1 MLTENSPDKTLLLQI
16 KEDDSFAFDLLFE
29 RYWEKLY
36 QAANARLNDDAV
48 AQDLVQEIFIKLWQ
62 RRKVLEIQLSLE
74 YYLLSAVRLSVMGHF
89 RSQKTND
96 IRMQDALRRISYLED
111 SIESQ
116 ADYLE
121 LEKTLENAVNSMP
134 EMLQRVYQLRSE
146 NLSVKAI
153 AGQLGL
159 AEQTVKNY
167 ISEVLR
173 RLRQTIVEKH
183 PEKNVTYVA
192 VLMALLHK

>member
-1 MLTENSPDKTLLLQI
+1 MLTENPPDKTLLLQI
-16 KEDDSFAFDLLFE
+16 KEDDSLAFDLLFE

-36 QAANARLNDDAV
+36 RAANARLNDDAV
-48 AQDLVQEIFIKLWQ
+48 AQDIVQEIFIKLWQ
-62 RRKVLEIQLSLE
+62 RRKVLEVQLSLE

-96 IRMQDALRRISYLED
+96 LRMQDALRRVSYLED
-111 SIESQ
+111 SIESH

-121 LEKTLENAVNSMP
+121 LEKTLDAAVNSMP
-134 EMLQRVYQLRSE
+134 EMLQKVYQLRSE

-153 AGQLGL
+153 AGELGL

-173 RLRQTIVEKH
+173 RLRQTIIDQH
-183 PEKNVTYVA
+183 PEKHATYLA
-192 VLMALLHK
+192 VLMALLYK

>member
-1 MLTENSPDKTLLLQI
+1 MLTESSPDKTLLLQI

-36 QAANARLNDDAV
+36 QAANARLNDDAI
-48 AQDLVQEIFIKLWQ
+48 AQDIVQEIFIKLWQ
-62 RRKVLEIQLSLE
+62 RRKVLEVQLSLE

-96 IRMQDALRRISYLED
+96 IRMQDALRRITYLED
-111 SIESQ
+111 SIESHT
-116 ADYLE
+116 DYLE
-121 LEKTLENAVNSMP
+121 LERTLEHAVNSMP

-173 RLRQTIVEKH
+173 RLRQTIIEKH
-183 PEKNVTYVA
+183 PEKHVTYIA
-192 VLMALLHK
+192 VLAALLHK

>member
-16 KEDDSFAFDLLFE
+16 KEDDNFAFDLLFE

-111 SIESQ
+111 SIESH

-183 PEKNVTYVA
+183 PEKHVTYLA
-192 VLMALLHK
+192 VLMTLLHK

>member
-1 MLTENSPDKTLLLQI
+1 MLTESSPDKTLLLQI
-16 KEDDSFAFDLLFE
+16 KEDNSLAFDLLFE

-36 QAANARLNDDAV
+36 QAANARLNDDAI
-48 AQDLVQEIFIKLWQ
+48 AQDIVQEIFIKLWQ
-62 RRKVLEIQLSLE
+62 RRKVLEVQLSLE

-96 IRMQDALRRISYLED
+96 IRMQDALRRVTYLED
-111 SIESQ
+111 SIESHT
-116 ADYLE
+116 DYLE
-121 LEKTLENAVNSMP
+121 LERTLEHAVNSMP
-134 EMLQRVYQLRSE
+134 EMLQKVYQLRSE

-173 RLRQTIVEKH
+173 RLRQTIIEKH
-183 PEKNVTYVA
+183 PEKHVTYIA
-192 VLMALLHK
+192 VLAALLHK

>member
-1 MLTENSPDKTLLLQI
+1 MLTESSPDKTLLLQI

-36 QAANARLNDDAV
+36 QAANARLNDDAI
-48 AQDLVQEIFIKLWQ
+48 AQDIVQEIFIKLWQ
-62 RRKVLEIQLSLE
+62 RRKVLEVQLSLE

-96 IRMQDALRRISYLED
+96 IRMQDALRRVTYLED
-111 SIESQ
+111 SIESHT
-116 ADYLE
+116 DYLE
-121 LEKTLENAVNSMP
+121 LERTLEHAVNSMP

-173 RLRQTIVEKH
+173 RLRQTIIEKH
-183 PEKNVTYVA
+183 PEKHVTYIA
-192 VLMALLHK
+192 VLAALLHK

>member
-1 MLTENSPDKTLLLQI
+1 MLTESSPDKTLLLQI
-16 KEDDSFAFDLLFE
+16 KEDNSLAFDLLFE

-48 AQDLVQEIFIKLWQ
+48 AQDIVQEIFIKLWQ
-62 RRKVLEIQLSLE
+62 RRKVLEVQLSLE

-96 IRMQDALRRISYLED
+96 IRMQDALRRITYLED
-111 SIESQ
+111 SIESHT
-116 ADYLE
+116 DYLE
-121 LEKTLENAVNSMP
+121 LERTLEHAVNSMP

-173 RLRQTIVEKH
+173 RLRQTIIEKH
-183 PEKNVTYVA
+183 PEKHVTYVA